1 MALSLNCIR
10 RQSEGLLW
18 EDLPRMLTF
27 LQPLSLP
34 HGGFPLQHNFHF
46 QFQATNEDMPLQYR
60 SQFSVSVPKSIG
72 NVSKL
77 LYTKILTFG
86 FPWNINIFA
95 KTLSFYSPPLIFLK
109 ERLALLK
116 RLHKMMTVCDPV
128 FSLAITLGPKTL
140 FQPLIES
147 ITVASHPLFMHSSTA
162 VFSIFLFLLQA
173 VFSLFLFFVF
183 WKQWNATFFQQQLQ
197 ITLQGKKFTSLFQ
210 THNWEKS
217 SFYSMCISTDLRKYV
232 TGVKSI
238 LPFSKLITGKSQV
251 FSTNSYLYLHGYTQ
265 IWPPV
270 PNRLKESI
278 F

>member
-1 MALSLNCIR
+1 
-10 RQSEGLLW
+10 
-18 EDLPRMLTF
+18 
-27 LQPLSLP
+27 
-34 HGGFPLQHNFHF
+34 
-46 QFQATNEDMPLQYR
+46 MPLQYR

-147 ITVASHPLFMHSSTA
+147 ITVASHPLFHAFLHCCLFYFSLSPPSCLFSFPLFCLLKTMQCNFLSTA
-162 VFSIFLFLLQA
+162 A
-173 VFSLFLFFVF
+173 AD
-183 WKQWNATFFQQQLQ
+183 N
-197 ITLQGKKFTSLFQ
+197 FTGLKVYF
-210 THNWEKS
+210 
-217 SFYSMCISTDLRKYV
+217 
-232 TGVKSI
+232 
-238 LPFSKLITGKSQV
+238 PFP
-251 FSTNSYLYLHGYTQ
+251 NS
-265 IWPPV
+265 
-270 PNRLKESI
+270 
-278 F
+278 